1 MSGRKHPRSIRFRPG
16 RPADRRWHQLVRNAE
31 RRILNDLQTPLSMAT
46 LSRTLCV
53 SDRYLRTAF
62 QEVHGVSP
70 LRHLRMLKLTQ
81 ARRAL
86 MSARSQTVTVAE
98 TAVRHGFRELGR
110 FSVEYREAFGESP
123 SITLH
128 RAVHENK
135 RRRSM
140 RRMRKKTV
148 SVGR

>member
-1 MSGRKHPRSIRFRPG
+1 MSGRKHPRPS
-16 RPADRRWHQLVRNAE
+16 RPADRRWHQLVRHAE
-31 RRILNDLQTPLSMAT
+31 RKILNDLQTPLSMAA
-46 LSRTLCV
+46 LGRTLGV
-53 SDRYLRTAF
+53 SGRYLRMAF

-140 RRMRKKTV
+140 RRTRRKKAP
-148 SVGR
+148 

>member
-1 MSGRKHPRSIRFRPG
+1 MSGRKHPRSIRFRPS
-16 RPADRRWHQLVRNAE
+16 RPADRGWQQLVRHAE
-31 RRILNDLQTPLSMAT
+31 RKILNDLQTPLSMAA
-46 LSRTLCV
+46 LSRTLGV
-53 SDRYLRTAF
+53 SGRYLRMVF

-86 MSARSQTVTVAE
+86 MSALSQTVTVAE

-123 SITLH
+123 PITLH

-135 RRRSM
+135 RRRCM
-140 RRMRKKTV
+140 RRMRKKTI
-148 SVGR
+148 SV